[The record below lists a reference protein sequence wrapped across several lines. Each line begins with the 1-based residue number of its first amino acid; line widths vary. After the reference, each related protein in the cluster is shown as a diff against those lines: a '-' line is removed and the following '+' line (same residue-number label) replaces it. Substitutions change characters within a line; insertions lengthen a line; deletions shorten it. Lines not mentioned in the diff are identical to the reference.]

1 MPRSVAT
8 GDPATSGEGSPGRDG
23 PVLGSVAVSD
33 EGPTGAE
40 ADQELRDRLRDMVEQ
55 LQAEQRETVPA
66 AEPYLSSR
74 SALKGAVKR
83 GVFRLTRPATRRS
96 DRLATE
102 LAAATLELAEQ
113 MCGVTVELEGM
124 RGDLDRLDRALSEM
138 RAASGATGT
147 SGGDRAAAVDDAY
160 YWAFEQRMRGDAS
173 SVLTRLRQYER
184 FAVPL
189 RERLMADGA
198 HGQAEDPQP
207 LWLDLGCG
215 LGELCELVQEWGWRV
230 HGVDSSP
237 GAVDACRAK
246 GIEATLAEVDGYLE
260 TRRGEA
266 PAAVSA
272 IQLIEHIPRGDW
284 IRLFERIHAVLR
296 PGGAML
302 IETINGLNP
311 EAVAAY
317 FVADVTHTWPGH
329 PETLRLM
336 AEHAGF
342 ESVEIVFIN
351 EDHRGSAQDFAIW
364 AQKAD
369 EQAG

>member
-1 MPRSVAT
+1 M
-8 GDPATSGEGSPGRDG
+8 
-23 PVLGSVAVSD
+23 LGSVAVSD
-33 EGPTGAE
+33 EGAIDAE
-40 ADQELRDRLRDMVEQ
+40 AEQDLRDRLRSLVEQ
-55 LQAEQRETVPA
+55 LRAEQDETVPE
-66 AEPYLSSR
+66 AEPYLRSG

-96 DRLATE
+96 DRLSTE
-102 LAAATLELAEQ
+102 LAAVALELAER
-113 MCGVTVELEGM
+113 MGEITADLD
-124 RGDLDRLDRALSEM
+124 RAHGDLDRLDRALSEL
-138 RAASGATGT
+138 RTTAPADGAGA
-147 SGGDRAAAVDDAY
+147 DRAPVVDDSY
-160 YWAFEQRMRGDAS
+160 YWAFEQQMRGDAS
-173 SVLTRLRQYER
+173 SVIARLRQYER
-184 FAVPL
+184 FAVAL
-189 RERLMADGA
+189 REGLAADGETSESA
-198 HGQAEDPQP
+198 QP

-246 GIEATLAEVDGYLE
+246 GIDATLSEVDGYLE

-272 IQLIEHIPRGDW
+272 IQLIEHLPRGEW
-284 IRLFERIHAVLR
+284 IALFHRIHATLR

-317 FVADVTHTWPGH
+317 FTADVTHTWPGH

-342 ESVEIVFIN
+342 ESVEVVFLN

-364 AQKAD
+364 AQRADDEAAGVAEKAPD
-369 EQAG
+369 TVPDDHELAG

>member
-1 MPRSVAT
+1 M
-8 GDPATSGEGSPGRDG
+8 
-23 PVLGSVAVSD
+23 LGSLAVSD
-33 EGPTGAE
+33 EGPTGAV
-40 ADQELRDRLRDMVEQ
+40 ADQELRDRLRQMVDQ

-66 AEPYLSSR
+66 AEPYLASG
-74 SALKGAVKR
+74 SALKGALKR

-96 DRLATE
+96 DRLATD
-102 LAAATLELAEQ
+102 LAAIALELADQ
-113 MCGVTVELEGM
+113 LRAVTADLHRM
-124 RGDLDRLDRALSEM
+124 KGDLDRLDRALSEM
-138 RAASGATGT
+138 RVSRGDDAAA
-147 SGGDRAAAVDDAY
+147 GDRAPVVDDSY
-160 YWAFEQRMRGDAS
+160 YWAFEQQMRGDAS
-173 SVLTRLRQYER
+173 SVIARLRQYER
-184 FAVPL
+184 FAVAL
-189 RERLMADGA
+189 REGLAADG
-198 HGQAEDPQP
+198 ETSESEQP

-215 LGELCELVQEWGWRV
+215 LGELCELVREWGWRV

-246 GIEATLAEVDGYLE
+246 GIDATLAEVDGYLA

-284 IRLFERIHAVLR
+284 IRLFERIHALLC
-296 PGGAML
+296 PGGALL

-342 ESVEIVFIN
+342 AHVEIVFLN
-351 EDHRGSAQDFAIW
+351 PDQRGSAQDFAIW
-364 AQKAD
+364 AEKAD
-369 EQAG
+369 DEADGMAEKTPDTGPDDHELAG

>member
-1 MPRSVAT
+1 MN
-8 GDPATSGEGSPGRDG
+8 
-23 PVLGSVAVSD
+23 
-33 EGPTGAE
+33 
-40 ADQELRDRLRDMVEQ
+40 
-55 LQAEQRETVPA
+55 
-66 AEPYLSSR
+66 
-74 SALKGAVKR
+74 
-83 GVFRLTRPATRRS
+83 
-96 DRLATE
+96 
-102 LAAATLELAEQ
+102 
-113 MCGVTVELEGM
+113 
-124 RGDLDRLDRALSEM
+124 GDLDRLDRALSEM
-138 RAASGATGT
+138 SASRGSDAAA
-147 SGGDRAAAVDDAY
+147 GDRAPIVDDTY

-173 SVLTRLRQYER
+173 TVTARLRQYER

-189 RERLMADGA
+189 RERLMADDA
-198 HGQAEDPQP
+198 HGEAEGPQP

-364 AQKAD
+364 AKKAD

>member
-1 MPRSVAT
+1 MLR
-8 GDPATSGEGSPGRDG
+8 
-23 PVLGSVAVSD
+23 SVAVSD
-33 EGPTGAE
+33 EGPTAE
-40 ADQELRDRLRDMVEQ
+40 ADEALHDRMRHLVEQ
-55 LQAEQRETVPA
+55 LQAEQSETVPE
-66 AEPYLSSR
+66 AEPYLTSR

-83 GVFRLTRPATRRS
+83 GVFRVTRPATRRS

-102 LAAATLELAEQ
+102 LAAAALELAEQ
-113 MCGVTVELEGM
+113 LREVTSDLDRM

-138 RAASGATGT
+138 RASASLGGA
-147 SGGDRAAAVDDAY
+147 RADGAPAVDDSY
-160 YWAFEQRMRGDAS
+160 YWAFERRMRGDAS
-173 SVLTRLRQYER
+173 SVIARLRQYER

-189 RERLMADGA
+189 RERLTADDVTAGT
-198 HGQAEDPQP
+198 DDLQP

-215 LGELCELVQEWGWRV
+215 LGELCELVQEWGWRA
-230 HGVDSSP
+230 HGIDSSP

-246 GIEATLAEVDGYLE
+246 GIDATLAEVDGYLE

-272 IQLIEHIPRGDW
+272 IQLIEHIPRGEW
-284 IRLFERIHAVLR
+284 IPLFGRIHSMLR

-336 AEHAGF
+336 AEHVGF
-342 ESVEIVFIN
+342 ENVEVAFLN

-364 AQKAD
+364 ARKSAED
-369 EQAG
+369 AREQPG

>member
-1 MPRSVAT
+1 MPLA
-8 GDPATSGEGSPGRDG
+8 AGRG

-40 ADQELRDRLRDMVEQ
+40 ADQELRDRLRQMVDQ

-66 AEPYLSSR
+66 AEPYLASG
-74 SALKGAVKR
+74 SALKGTLKR
-83 GVFRLTRPATRRS
+83 SVFRLTRPATRRS
-96 DRLATE
+96 DRLATD
-102 LAAATLELAEQ
+102 LAAVALELADQ
-113 MCGVTVELEGM
+113 LHGVTAELERM
-124 RGDLDRLDRALSEM
+124 KGDLDRQDRALGEM
-138 RAASGATGT
+138 RASSGVVDADA
-147 SGGDRAAAVDDAY
+147 GDRAPIVDDSY

-173 SVLTRLRQYER
+173 SVIARLRQYER

-189 RERLMADGA
+189 RERLTPNGPN
-198 HGQAEDPQP
+198 AEPDDLQPLWQP

-237 GAVDACRAK
+237 GAIDACRTK
-246 GIEATLAEVDGYLE
+246 GIDATLAEVDGYLE

-266 PAAVSA
+266 PSAVSA
-272 IQLIEHIPRGDW
+272 IQLIEHMPRGDW

-311 EAVAAY
+311 EAVASY

-342 ESVEIVFIN
+342 DRVEIVFLN

-364 AQKAD
+364 AQKTD
-369 EQAG
+369 EKAVELPG

>member
-1 MPRSVAT
+1 MS
-8 GDPATSGEGSPGRDG
+8 E
-23 PVLGSVAVSD
+23 
-33 EGPTGAE
+33 EGPTGAD
-40 ADQELRDRLRDMVEQ
+40 ADQDLHVRLRQMVDR
-55 LQAEQRETVPA
+55 LQAEQGETVPA
-66 AEPYLSSR
+66 GEPYLASGSS
-74 SALKGAVKR
+74 LKGAVKR

-102 LAAATLELAEQ
+102 LAAVALELAEQ
-113 MCGVTVELEGM
+113 VRAVTADLD
-124 RGDLDRLDRALSEM
+124 RAHGDLDRLDRALSEL
-138 RAASGATGT
+138 RASGVGAST
-147 SGGDRAAAVDDAY
+147 SGDDAPIVDDAY

-173 SVLTRLRQYER
+173 SVIARLRQYER

-189 RERLMADGA
+189 RASFKALA
-198 HGQAEDPQP
+198 AEPAGVASVETQP

-246 GIEATLAEVDGYLE
+246 GIDATLAEVDGYLE

-272 IQLIEHIPRGDW
+272 IQLIEHVPRGDW
-284 IRLFERIHAVLR
+284 IRLFERIHAALR

-311 EAVAAY
+311 EAMAAY

-342 ESVEIVFIN
+342 AGVEVVFMN
-351 EDHRGSAQDFAIW
+351 PDHRGNAQDFAVW
-364 AQKAD
+364 AHKAE
-369 EQAG
+369 EQPEQQPEQPPPEHTGG

>member
-1 MPRSVAT
+1 VSAMC
-8 GDPATSGEGSPGRDG
+8 GNG
-23 PVLGSVAVSD
+23 PVLGSVAVSE
-33 EGPTGAE
+33 EGRATAE
-40 ADQELRDRLRDMVEQ
+40 ADEALHDRLLRLVEQ
-55 LQAEQRETVPA
+55 LQSEQRETVPE
-66 AEPYLSSR
+66 AEPYLASS

-83 GVFRLTRPATRRS
+83 GVFRVARPATRRS

-102 LAAATLELAEQ
+102 LAVAALELSAQLRE
-113 MCGVTVELEGM
+113 VTSELERM
-124 RGDLDRLDRALSEM
+124 RGDLDRLDRALSEI
-138 RAASGATGT
+138 RASAGAGRGTGD
-147 SGGDRAAAVDDAY
+147 GAPAVDDSY

-173 SVLTRLRQYER
+173 SVIGRLRQYER
-184 FAVPL
+184 FAVAL
-189 RERLMADGA
+189 REGFAVDGETTGSA
-198 HGQAEDPQP
+198 QP

-237 GAVDACRAK
+237 GAIDACRAK
-246 GIEATLAEVDGYLE
+246 GIDATLAEVDGYLE

-266 PAAVSA
+266 PSAVSA
-272 IQLIEHIPRGDW
+272 IQLIEHIPRGEW
-284 IRLFERIHAVLR
+284 IPLFKRIHAMLR

-311 EAVAAY
+311 EAVGAY

-342 ESVEIVFIN
+342 QDVEIAFLN

-364 AQKAD
+364 ARKTGEATA
-369 EQAG
+369 EEAG

>member
-1 MPRSVAT
+1 MT
-8 GDPATSGEGSPGRDG
+8 GRDG

-40 ADQELRDRLRDMVEQ
+40 ADQELRDRLRQMVEQ
-55 LQAEQRETVPA
+55 LQAEQRETVPV
-66 AEPYLSSR
+66 AEPYLASR
-74 SALKGAVKR
+74 SALKGALKR

-96 DRLATE
+96 DRLATD
-102 LAAATLELAEQ
+102 LAAASFELADQ
-113 MCGVTVELEGM
+113 LRGVTADLE
-124 RGDLDRLDRALSEM
+124 RVKGDLDRLDRAVSEM
-138 RAASGATGT
+138 RVSRGSDAAA
-147 SGGDRAAAVDDAY
+147 GDRAPLVDDAY

-173 SVLTRLRQYER
+173 SVIARLRQYER

-189 RERLMADGA
+189 RERLIAKGTHAGSD
-198 HGQAEDPQP
+198 DPRP

-215 LGELCELVQEWGWRV
+215 LGELCELVQEWGWRT

-237 GAVDACRAK
+237 GAIDVCRAK
-246 GIEATLAEVDGYLE
+246 GFDTTLAEVDGYLE
-260 TRRGEA
+260 SRRGEA

-284 IRLFERIHAVLR
+284 IRLFERIQGALR

-311 EAVAAY
+311 EAVASY

-336 AEHAGF
+336 AEYAGF
-342 ESVEIVFIN
+342 ERVEVVFLN
-351 EDHRGSAQDFAIW
+351 PDQRGNAQDFAIW

-369 EQAG
+369 EKAGEMVDQGPNDSPELAG

>member
-1 MPRSVAT
+1 M
-8 GDPATSGEGSPGRDG
+8 
-23 PVLGSVAVSD
+23 LGSVAVSD
-33 EGPTGAE
+33 EGAIDAE
-40 ADQELRDRLRDMVEQ
+40 ADQDLRHRLRSLVEQ
-55 LQAEQRETVPA
+55 LRAEQDETVPE
-66 AEPYLSSR
+66 AEPYLRSG

-96 DRLATE
+96 DRLSTE
-102 LAAATLELAEQ
+102 LAAVALELAER
-113 MCGVTVELEGM
+113 MGEITADLD
-124 RGDLDRLDRALSEM
+124 RAHGDLERLDRALSEL
-138 RAASGATGT
+138 RATAPADGAG
-147 SGGDRAAAVDDAY
+147 SDRAPVVDDSY
-160 YWAFEQRMRGDAS
+160 YWAFEQQMRGDAS
-173 SVLTRLRQYER
+173 SVIARLRQYER
-184 FAVPL
+184 FAVAL
-189 RERLMADGA
+189 REGLAADGETS
-198 HGQAEDPQP
+198 GSEQP

-215 LGELCELVQEWGWRV
+215 LGELCELVREWGWRV

-246 GIEATLAEVDGYLE
+246 GIDATLAEVDGYLA

-284 IRLFERIHAVLR
+284 IRLFERIHALLC
-296 PGGAML
+296 PGGALL

-342 ESVEIVFIN
+342 AHVEIVFLN
-351 EDHRGSAQDFAIW
+351 PDQRGSAQDFAIW
-364 AQKAD
+364 AEKAGD
-369 EQAG
+369 EADGMAEKTPDTSPDDHELAG

>member
-1 MPRSVAT
+1 M
-8 GDPATSGEGSPGRDG
+8 
-23 PVLGSVAVSD
+23 LGSVAVSD

-40 ADQELRDRLRDMVEQ
+40 ADQELRDRLRQMVEQ

-66 AEPYLSSR
+66 AEPYLASG
-74 SALKGAVKR
+74 SALKGALKR

-96 DRLATE
+96 DRLATD
-102 LAAATLELAEQ
+102 LAAAALELADQ
-113 MCGVTVELEGM
+113 LRGVTADLDRM
-124 RGDLDRLDRALSEM
+124 HGDLDRLDRALSEM
-138 RAASGATGT
+138 RVSRGSDAVA
-147 SGGDRAAAVDDAY
+147 GDRAPNVDDAY

-173 SVLTRLRQYER
+173 SVIARLRQYER

-189 RERLMADGA
+189 RERLTANGT
-198 HGQAEDPQP
+198 HAEPDDPEP

-237 GAVDACRAK
+237 GAVDVCRAK
-246 GIEATLAEVDGYLE
+246 GIDATLADVDGYLE

-272 IQLIEHIPRGDW
+272 IQLIEHIPRGNW
-284 IRLFERIHAVLR
+284 IRLFERIKGVLR

-342 ESVEIVFIN
+342 ERVEVVFLN

-364 AQKAD
+364 AQKTD
-369 EQAG
+369 EEASEVAGEMAGPGPNDGSELAG